1 MNDFL
6 NKIIPI
12 ILIFFLGY
20 FLKKVKLFKKEA
32 GEILLKVVFYVSMP
46 ALVFRSVSQ
55 VQLSFKFIYL
65 PLIAVSVFFATYFI
79 ALCIGK
85 KLKLSPQTLGTFL
98 LGSMIMNTGF
108 SLPFIY
114 SAFGD
119 DGAASVAI
127 FDFGNALLVLTFGYY
142 IAMKYGKAEN
152 AKIDLRKF
160 FLLPPIWGLI
170 LGLIFNLVKIP
181 VPEIADNFFQNV
193 GITTIPLIML
203 SIGIFFSPKVKNI
216 GRLLTVIFIRTGIGL
231 VLGFA
236 LASIF
241 DLQGFIRTIVIIC
254 SGAPVGYNT
263 LVFSSLENLDK
274 EFAANLVSISILC
287 GIIYI
292 PVLLLYV

>member
-1 MNDFL
+1 MDGFL

-20 FLKKVKLFKKEA
+20 FLKKVHLFKKEA

-55 VQLSFKFIYL
+55 IQLSFEFIYL
-65 PLIAVSVFFATYFI
+65 PLIAASVFFCTYFI

-119 DGAASVAI
+119 DGVASVAI
-127 FDFGNALLVLTFGYY
+127 FDFGNAFLVFTFGYY
-142 IAMKYGKAEN
+142 IAMKYGKIKDSRIEI
-152 AKIDLRKF
+152 KKL

-170 LGLIFNLVKIP
+170 LGLIFNLAGIP

-193 GITTIPLIML
+193 GIITIPLIML

-216 GRLLTVIFIRTGIGL
+216 DRLLTVIFIRTGIGL
-231 VLGFA
+231 ASGFVLA
-236 LASIF
+236 AIF
-241 DLQGFIRTIVIIC
+241 DLQGFIRAIVIIC
-254 SGAPVGYNT
+254 CGAPVGYNT
-263 LVFSSLENLDK
+263 LVFSSLESLDK

-292 PVLLLYV
+292 PVLLLCI